1 MIRRFCRRHREGIQF
16 TLIVFLGVVGAVL
29 VAGYAIAIGVAPWT
43 S

>member
-1 MIRRFCRRHREGIQF
+1 MIRRFYRRHREGVHL
-16 TLIVFLGVVGAVL
+16 TLIVLIGAFAAVL